1 MSQTKLQYP
10 QVEKRNYY
18 IHEIRTRCFL
28 KSNTQRRST
37 ANYKTIEIKML
48 IKVLEFKVEIVQ
60 KEIKLLISEKHKKKL
75 RKRKSARKFKIQGT
89 EVPE

>member
-1 MSQTKLQYP
+1 
-10 QVEKRNYY
+10 
-18 IHEIRTRCFL
+18 
-28 KSNTQRRST
+28 
-37 ANYKTIEIKML
+37 ML